1 MELSFPLAVHS
12 TQQSLNGSGVTVYM
26 IQSSSKY
33 DWSDVLNEPCRM
45 QDHDIQFSFLFAGG
59 NLQDDGNVFVVGED
73 VIYVSE
79 K

>member
-1 MELSFPLAVHS
+1 
-12 TQQSLNGSGVTVYM
+12 M
-26 IQSSSKY
+26 IQSSSKHD
-33 DWSDVLNEPCRM
+33 DWSDVLNEPTYIMQM

-73 VIYVSE
+73 EIYVSE